1 MSADKTIVIRN
12 ISSYDDTASLRAA
25 VRGMF
30 SHAPFAG
37 GIAADK
43 TVLVKVNALM
53 KSRPDE
59 AVTTHPAVVSAVIEE
74 LKSLGAKKII
84 LADSPS
90 GAFGRSRLAGIYESA
105 GFAALEGEGVSI
117 YRSDEAVTISGRG
130 AIKDFEILKCIAE
143 ADIKIGVGK
152 LKTHALMGMTGA
164 VKLWLGAVPGLKK
177 TEIHCRFPDKD
188 DFADMLCSLYN
199 AIFPDFSVIDAVE
212 GMEGNGPSGGEKRS
226 FGFVAGG
233 ADGFALDR
241 ALCHMLGL
249 APERALTVRSSI
261 ASGLAPLDADEI
273 TVEGDSA
280 LMREPF
286 SDLRLPDTFTG
297 AARAA
302 EDGALVRRVKEILAP
317 RPRIRKKDCVG
328 CGACAEICPRGAIE
342 IVNGTAKINNKNCMR
357 CFCCH
362 EVCPQRAIDITAN
375 LIFRV
380 MR

>member
-1 MSADKTIVIRN
+1 
-12 ISSYDDTASLRAA
+12 
-25 VRGMF
+25 MF
-30 SHAPFAG
+30 SLSGFAG
-37 GIAADK
+37 GIASDK

-53 KSRPDE
+53 KARPDE

-74 LKSLGAKKII
+74 LKALGAKRII

-105 GFAALEGEGVSI
+105 GFAALEGEGVSL
-117 YRSDEAVTISGRG
+117 YRGDEAVTVSGSG
-130 AIKDFEILKCIAE
+130 AARELEILKCIAE

-152 LKTHALMGMTGA
+152 LKTHALMGITGA
-164 VKLWLGAVPGLKK
+164 VKLWFGAVPGIKK
-177 TEIHCRFPDKD
+177 TELHCRFPDKD

-199 AIFPDFSVIDAVE
+199 AISPDFSVIDAVE
-212 GMEGNGPSGGEKRS
+212 GMEGNGPSGGEKRA

-233 ADGFALDR
+233 ADGFWLDR

-249 APERALTVRSSI
+249 APGLALTVKSSI
-261 ASGLAPLDADEI
+261 ANGLAPADAGDI
-273 TVEGDSA
+273 AAEGESA
-280 LMREPF
+280 LMSTPLA
-286 SDLRLPDTFTG
+286 DLRLPDTFTG
-297 AARAA
+297 AALPS
-302 EDGALVRRVKEILAP
+302 EDGALARRFKDMLAP

-328 CGACAEICPRGAIE
+328 CGACAEICPRRAIE

-362 EVCPQRAIDITAN
+362 EVCPQRAIDISAN